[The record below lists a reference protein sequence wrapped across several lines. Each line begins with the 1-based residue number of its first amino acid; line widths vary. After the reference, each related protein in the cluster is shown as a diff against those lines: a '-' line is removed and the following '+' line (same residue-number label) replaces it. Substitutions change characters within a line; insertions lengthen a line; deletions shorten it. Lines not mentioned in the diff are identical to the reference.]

1 MKHPIVITIAA
12 LAISA
17 SSALALQVGDS
28 ATIAFKKSPY
38 QSGNGGEFWAR
49 TTPVQVAG
57 YSLANQTRTADGYF
71 ATFCLERTE
80 KLSFGSGQNATIA
93 FGADLGGV
101 AGGTPDPVSIGTA
114 YLYCL
119 FATGELD
126 GYDYTGTTASRQI
139 SASLL
144 QTAIWVLEEELDPVN
159 AAGNAFYE
167 LVAGL
172 FTDPM
177 ADANGEYNVY
187 AINVTRNG
195 VNRQDVLVYIP
206 PSVPDGGMTLALLG
220 LGLAG
225 LGVASRKRVA

>member
-38 QSGNGGEFWAR
+38 QSGNGGEFLAK
-49 TTPVQVAG
+49 TTPVQTAG
-57 YSLANQTRTADGYF
+57 YSLAKETRTTDGYF

-80 KLSFGSGQNATIA
+80 KLSFNSLQSATIA
-93 FGADLGGV
+93 NGANLGGV
-101 AGGTPDPVSIGTA
+101 AGGSPDPVSIGTA
-114 YLYCL
+114 YLYCQ
-119 FATGELD
+119 FATGDLL
-126 GYDYTGTTASRQI
+126 GYDYSPAGRI
-139 SASLL
+139 LSASLL
-144 QTAIWVLEEELDPVN
+144 QEAIWYLEQELDSIG
-159 AAGNAFYE
+159 ANAFYD
-167 LVAGL
+167 LVVSMFA
-172 FTDPM
+172 DPM

-195 VNRQDVLVYIP
+195 VNRQDVLIYIP

-225 LGVASRKRVA
+225 LGVASRKRMA